1 LLSERKDRSILF
13 WKSLPVSDT
22 EVVVSKLATA
32 LIVAPVIVL
41 LVSTVVQLLFGPIMW
56 MRFHGSLVGDMMMPW
71 NAGIWLQ
78 LQAAFW
84 MMTVAGIFWF
94 LPLAAYLLLVSVWA
108 RRNAFLWAIL
118 PPLSILAIEGLLT
131 HTHYFGDFLGRRLV
145 GMFEIMNFD
154 SGSRSGLDG
163 SMPSFG
169 ELVSHIGRVFTSY
182 ETWAG
187 LAVGVALIVVVIRIR
202 RFRDDS

>member
-1 LLSERKDRSILF
+1 VVFFYLLDALLSERKDRSILF

-94 LPLAAYLLLVSVWA
+94 LPLAAYLLL
-108 RRNAFLWAIL
+108 
-118 PPLSILAIEGLLT
+118 PLGHSAAALDT
-131 HTHYFGDFLGRRLV
+131 GDRRLADPHTLFRGLPWPPAGRHV
-145 GMFEIMNFD
+145 RNHEFRFRFPL
-154 SGSRSGLDG
+154 GSRRLDAVLRRTREPHR
-163 SMPSFG
+163 SSVH
-169 ELVSHIGRVFTSY
+169 EL
-182 ETWAG
+182 
-187 LAVGVALIVVVIRIR
+187 
-202 RFRDDS
+202 